1 MSSFR
6 YDYNI
11 LKSHNC
17 AKIELIKT
25 FQCERTIM
33 IKKAVIPAAG
43 YGTRFL
49 PITKAIPKEMLPI
62 IDRPTIEFIVNEAK
76 ASGIEDI
83 LIIVSSNKNA
93 IVDYFDYNIELE
105 TILKLKG
112 KEALYQKVHGIAEG
126 INIYFVRQKEQLG
139 LGHAVLQAEAFVGN
153 EPFAVLLGDDL
164 YVGKNKPALK
174 ELIDVYENKK
184 ASILGTMEVSLENTS
199 KYGICDPKS
208 IEGNTM
214 LLKGVV
220 EKPNKEDAPSRHAI
234 GGRYILT
241 PAIFNILKT
250 QQKGFGGEIQ
260 LTDAIL
266 NLMTSEDVYATA
278 LQAKRYDV
286 GSKIDYIEAIIDFA
300 LEEPTLK
307 NELKNLL
314 KNKG

>member
-1 MSSFR
+1 
-6 YDYNI
+6 
-11 LKSHNC
+11 
-17 AKIELIKT
+17 
-25 FQCERTIM
+25 M

-76 ASGIEDI
+76 ESGIEDI

-105 TILKLKG
+105 TILKAKG
-112 KEALYQKVHGIAEG
+112 KDELYQKVHNIAEG
-126 INIYFVRQKEQLG
+126 VNIFFVRQKEQLG

-164 YVGKNKPALK
+164 YVGKDKPALK
-174 ELIDVYENKK
+174 ELMEVYEDKQR
-184 ASILGTMEVSLENTS
+184 SVIGTMEVTLENTS
-199 KYGICDPKS
+199 KYGICEPVS
-208 IEGNTM
+208 TSGNVM

-220 EKPNKEDAPSRHAI
+220 EKPKPEHAPSNHAI
-234 GGRYILT
+234 GGRYILS
-241 PAIFNILKT
+241 PAIFKILKT
-250 QQKGFGGEIQ
+250 QEKGVGGEIQ

-266 NLMTSEDVYATA
+266 NLMKIEDVYATS

-300 LEEPTLK
+300 LKDDTLK
-307 NELKNLL
+307 DDLKKLL
-314 KNKG
+314 KQKG

>member
-1 MSSFR
+1 
-6 YDYNI
+6 
-11 LKSHNC
+11 
-17 AKIELIKT
+17 
-25 FQCERTIM
+25 M

-49 PITKAIPKEMLPI
+49 PITKAVPKEMLPI

-76 ASGIEDI
+76 ESGIEDI

-105 TILKLKG
+105 IILKSKG
-112 KEALYQKVHGIAEG
+112 KEDLYQKVHGIAEG
-126 INIYFVRQKEQLG
+126 VNIYFVRQKEQLG

-164 YVGKNKPALK
+164 YVGKEKPALR
-174 ELIDVYENKK
+174 ELMDVYEDKK
-184 ASILGTMEVSLENTS
+184 RSVLGTMEVTLENTS
-199 KYGICDPKS
+199 KYGICDPTRT
-208 IEGNTM
+208 EGNIM

-220 EKPNKEDAPSRHAI
+220 EKPTPQDAPSRHAI
-234 GGRYILT
+234 GGRYILS

-250 QQKGFGGEIQ
+250 QEKGVGGEIQ

-266 NLMTSEDVYATA
+266 NLMKKEDVYAA
-278 LQAKRYDV
+278 SLQAKRYDV

-300 LEEPTLK
+300 LKDDTLRPDLIK
-307 NELKNLL
+307 LL
-314 KNKG
+314 KQKG

>member
-1 MSSFR
+1 
-6 YDYNI
+6 
-11 LKSHNC
+11 
-17 AKIELIKT
+17 
-25 FQCERTIM
+25 M

-49 PITKAIPKEMLPI
+49 PITKAVPKEMLPI

-76 ASGIEDI
+76 ESGIEDI

-105 TILKLKG
+105 TILKSKG
-112 KEALYQKVHGIAEG
+112 KEELYQKVHGIAEG
-126 INIYFVRQKEQLG
+126 VNIFFVRQKEQLG
-139 LGHAVLQAEAFVGN
+139 LGHAVLQAEAFIGN

-164 YVGKNKPALK
+164 YVGKEKPALR
-174 ELIDVYENKK
+174 ELMDVYEDKK
-184 ASILGTMEVSLENTS
+184 HSVLGTMEVSLENTS
-199 KYGICDPKS
+199 KYGICDPRS
-208 IEGNTM
+208 TEGNIM

-220 EKPNKEDAPSRHAI
+220 EKPNPKEAPSRHAI
-234 GGRYILT
+234 GGRYILS

-250 QQKGFGGEIQ
+250 QKKGVGGEIQ

-266 NLMTSEDVYATA
+266 NLMKKEDVYAAA

-300 LEEPTLK
+300 LKDDTLRPDLIK
-307 NELKNLL
+307 LL
-314 KNKG
+314 KQKG